1 MSAARKAQDSPQH
14 TAKPTVKFTV
24 PTPLELNNRHQ
35 AEHPPRSGYYSPV
48 RRSAGQKAQ
57 PPAKPESG
65 ALSHSRAGFAE
76 EPRQERTYVRD
87 WSGDDRKARSGKART
102 LREHKK
108 RPSFGANQ
116 MKVVRKI
123 PGIVL
128 LSHSQIYSTIAAG
141 ALNYRVREGNVC
153 FCSAMDTGNILQ

>member
-1 MSAARKAQDSPQH
+1 MSAAR
-14 TAKPTVKFTV
+14 
-24 PTPLELNNRHQ
+24 
-35 AEHPPRSGYYSPV
+35 
-48 RRSAGQKAQ
+48 KAQ

>member
-1 MSAARKAQDSPQH
+1 MSTAR
-14 TAKPTVKFTV
+14 
-24 PTPLELNNRHQ
+24 
-35 AEHPPRSGYYSPV
+35 
-48 RRSAGQKAQ
+48 KAQ

-65 ALSHSRAGFAE
+65 ALSHSRAVFAE

-128 LSHSQIYSTIAAG
+128 LDFAQ
-141 ALNYRVREGNVC
+141 
-153 FCSAMDTGNILQ
+153 